1 MGYSDRVLVCLS
13 RATKKEKESIRRE
26 LEANIE
32 DHQEAL
38 METGMRAS
46 EAWDKAEAAMGDP
59 EEVGKALNAQ
69 FSTFWLWAKRVI
81 QVALCLML
89 IAVVKIYPFSEK
101 AWTGTWE
108 VLVGVWDNVQA
119 RQGKDL
125 GWAEGA
131 SFLPQTVTVTHSWN
145 CWETMRVGDEMVCLY
160 RVELWP
166 LPEDLEMP
174 GYYAGCFFFCTYN
187 VNLLAPANEE
197 LLERLTIIPESKT
210 EDRWNMWRTFFAFD
224 SRGVREEYYQGRL
237 WEGDTYVD
245 VTYDYFGITATMRCP
260 LLWTEVEP

>member
-125 GWAEGA
+125 
-131 SFLPQTVTVTHSWN
+131 FLPTRGVGHNMATHAWS
-145 CWETMRVGDEMVCLY
+145 CWETMRVGDEMVCFYL
-160 RVELWP
+160 VELHP
-166 LPEDLEMP
+166 VPEDLEMP
-174 GYYAGCFFFCTYN
+174 GYYYGNMYFCTYN
-187 VNLLAPANEE
+187 VDMFASANGE
-197 LLERLTIIPESKT
+197 LLERLTVIPESKT
-210 EDRWNMWRTFFAFD
+210 EQTEDMMGWGVPTIG
-224 SRGVREEYYQGRL
+224 SRGVQERFVDVRVKRE
-237 WEGDTYVD
+237 DTYVD